1 MRPVSRAICIGM
13 VVVVLLACSLIAP
26 TMARYSNIDSITAV
40 YGNTGSYL
48 TGQTLT
54 ADAEVYDFG
63 VYTRDSDASAFG
75 HTVCVADTAPVSGV
89 LRFSWDTATR
99 SYKDVTV
106 HIDHEHYTD
115 VLNSGYVD
123 YTVSTADNRLEI
135 PFSLLFSTVSV
146 TRVAELTVSWYPDG
160 GDEPTLFARYLL
172 ALVAE
177 DASGS
182 APAFVA
188 ENTAYITDRLL
199 QVEVTAPDDSAGVWI
214 SPVGDVF
221 PAGSRYCSTA
231 YPDGVTLLRD
241 SAIFIE
247 RTAAVARLYVEA
259 PAVDAVRAA
268 TSEMQYSDF
277 TSLRSSSVTAL
288 AVSLSDDAGV
298 LSAAAPLT
306 VTLTEGTSFRDSHWG
321 QRGETVDLTWQIF
334 RRVGGSLQPVAV
346 GESLAVAVAQTAN
359 GGTLTLTTDGDLP
372 AGTYLLAVTQYY
384 YGYPVLK
391 TPIWFFVDYR

>member
-1 MRPVSRAICIGM
+1 MKPVSRAICVSM
-13 VVVVLLACSLIAP
+13 AVVVLLACSLITP

-54 ADAEVYDFG
+54 ADAEIYDFG
-63 VYTRDSDASAFG
+63 VYTRDSDASAFT

-106 HIDHEHYTD
+106 HVDHEHYTD

-123 YTVSTADNRLEI
+123 YTVSTSGNRLEI

-172 ALVAE
+172 ALVSE
-177 DASGS
+177 DGSGS
-182 APAFVA
+182 APSFVT

-199 QVEVTAPDDSAGVWI
+199 QVEITTPDDSAGVWI

-221 PAGSRYCSTA
+221 PAGSRYCSTV

-259 PAVDAVRAA
+259 PAVDALRGA

-288 AVSLSDDAGV
+288 TVSLSNNAGI
-298 LSAAAPLT
+298 LSATAPLT
-306 VTLTEGTSFRDSHWG
+306 VTLTEGVSFRDGNWG
-321 QRGETVDLTWQIF
+321 QRGDTVDLTWQIL
-334 RRVGGSLQPVAV
+334 RRVGNSLQPVTA
-346 GESLAVAVAQTAN
+346 GESLAVAVAQTAD
-359 GGTLTLTTDGDLP
+359 GGTLTLTADGDQP
-372 AGTYLLAVTQYY
+372 AGTYLLVVTQYHDDY
-384 YGYPVLK
+384 SVLK
-391 TPIWFFVDYR
+391 TPIWFFIDYR